1 MSGQSSFQAP
11 TEPRAW
17 RTSRHLPLQVRR
29 STPSFRQSSAPLV
42 QSPLQQSFPAYN
54 TSHSNINNIHS
65 STLETGNSSATVT
78 ATATP
83 TAENTMTESS
93 SRPSR
98 PMATN
103 SHRRSESRSASVPGT
118 SRLPPTGPRAQV
130 QACLPNGA
138 RHRSRRDSPTP
149 RNGSGPNLQSP
160 TGRPSVKHL
169 TCHYW
174 WFLGSCSKS
183 DEECLYAHYDTGRY
197 AEKPQT
203 IVPGQPARAG
213 RSLQQ
218 ALHNN
223 RSHSNPSLPSLANSS
238 TPKATASSQPN
249 TPTIITTSNASH
261 PATPSPATTDSSSD
275 LATSTVK
282 DTATFARQQS
292 QIQVLVK
299 AVVDLQNRQTELMA
313 RNRELEAQRALDSQ
327 EIDAL
332 RCTLRLHQ
340 LAESNTYMWANSVR
354 LPVSNPWGP
363 IGSERNSATN
373 SGPNSGASNSL
384 ANSSTH
390 SSPNPLIPVPTDDNP
405 EKGLSAIDEQDI
417 NERGVGMLP
426 PGILEDH

>member
-1 MSGQSSFQAP
+1 MSGQPSFQAP

-17 RTSRHLPLQVRR
+17 RSARDSPLQARR

-54 TSHSNINNIHS
+54 ISHSHINIHS
-65 STLETGNSSATVT
+65 STLETGNLAAT
-78 ATATP
+78 ATAEIAMP
-83 TAENTMTESS
+83 ESS

-98 PMATN
+98 PTGPN
-103 SHRRSESRSASVPGT
+103 SHRRSESRSASAPGT
-118 SRLPPTGPRAQV
+118 SRLPPTGPRAQ
-130 QACLPNGA
+130 ARFPAGA
-138 RHRSRRDSPTP
+138 RHRSRRDSPTL
-149 RNGSGPNLQSP
+149 RNGSSPNLQSP

-197 AEKPQT
+197 ADKPQT

-223 RSHSNPSLPSLANSS
+223 RSHSNPSLPSLAAGNA
-238 TPKATASSQPN
+238 PRATASSQPI
-249 TPTIITTSNASH
+249 TPIATTSNASH
-261 PATPSPATTDSSSD
+261 PPSPVTTDRSSSEI
-275 LATSTVK
+275 ATNTAQDTTVF
-282 DTATFARQQS
+282 DRRQS
-292 QIQVLVK
+292 QIQVLVN
-299 AVVDLQNRQTELMA
+299 AVVDLQARQAELET
-313 RNRELEAQRALDSQ
+313 RNRELEAQRIRDSQ
-327 EIDAL
+327 EVDAL
-332 RCTLRLHQ
+332 RCSLRLYQ
-340 LAESNTYMWANSVR
+340 LAESRISMWANSVR

-373 SGPNSGASNSL
+373 SGPNSGSGNSF

-390 SSPNPLIPVPTDDNP
+390 SSPNPLMPVPTDDNP
-405 EKGLSAIDEQDI
+405 DEDLSELDEQDI
-417 NERGVGMLP
+417 NERGVDMLP
-426 PGILEDH
+426 RGILDDQ